1 MSKDT
6 EEKNIRDNL
15 KYIGLDLDNIP
26 QILKQEYNIKTFKF
40 YENKTCKIYKYV
52 PISKIKILL
61 TSANRL
67 ESINKRYSKASSIY
81 SYLEPQREDDI
92 VKHAIFLKMLKDMNI
107 TEIKKIDEEQRKL
120 KRNIPFKVTYS
131 DNYMWQVFYS
141 EEDDQYIALF
151 SIEDTNTSAFFY
163 LLRQQVKYFENGKEN
178 NIFVPILNLEYSR
191 NFLKKTEIL
200 DIEKY
205 LWLFTK
211 EWPFTYEVYNIN
223 GENSIQIVG
232 SANVYEKI
240 KSYYKVILNSKEEAS
255 KFYKLIK
262 ALFILQTELPYYY
275 NFETKISSDGGLEF
289 FCNSKLI
296 TYDNL
301 SKMITS
307 EYKKALDDIKIRK
320 IEKDNA
326 EKKLKELN
334 VLFVKNNQEY
344 RILEKRVTTYLECRK
359 TFLGKVKYF
368 FRSRKKEKIKFL
380 NNNTENE
387 KINTLENEDTN
398 IIKDKEFYTIED
410 LLIVV
415 KKLNSLN
422 NELKNIKL
430 DTEALQYRND
440 NINLKIENA
449 NKYMNE
455 IENHKKSIFEFWK
468 FANRD
473 QNLALN
479 PGGEAEQ
486 NIKNRNIKK
495 TFDYKDDIEEIGIQF
510 DKYQRKTLTKEDCNS
525 IYIAT
530 TNILTELNRI
540 KQGDTKEIE
549 KSLELLKAEAN
560 KENLLFNSEE
570 FDIFGSITED
580 RTKIKTL
587 GNVKHRENKKDKIQI
602 LDITKNITVEEYYDV
617 LKKIVNQINECFSK
631 LESVMDINLYMASDN
646 ILNTDE
652 WGVFTIDPE
661 DSISKVKD
669 FNKFNLYRIHIK
681 EKMPIIAFSNII
693 YYDNLNGTLPIGM
706 NTTNEMMIDMS
717 MYNFELKRQK
727 LFRINQEIDDII
739 SHIKIICV
747 YEYDLELKRREI

>member
-1 MSKDT
+1 M
-6 EEKNIRDNL
+6 
-15 KYIGLDLDNIP
+15 
-26 QILKQEYNIKTFKF
+26 
-40 YENKTCKIYKYV
+40 
-52 PISKIKILL
+52 
-61 TSANRL
+61 
-67 ESINKRYSKASSIY
+67 
-81 SYLEPQREDDI
+81 
-92 VKHAIFLKMLKDMNI
+92 
-107 TEIKKIDEEQRKL
+107 
-120 KRNIPFKVTYS
+120 
-131 DNYMWQVFYS
+131 
-141 EEDDQYIALF
+141 
-151 SIEDTNTSAFFY
+151 
-163 LLRQQVKYFENGKEN
+163 
-178 NIFVPILNLEYSR
+178 
-191 NFLKKTEIL
+191 
-200 DIEKY
+200 
-205 LWLFTK
+205 
-211 EWPFTYEVYNIN
+211 
-223 GENSIQIVG
+223 
-232 SANVYEKI
+232 
-240 KSYYKVILNSKEEAS
+240 
-255 KFYKLIK
+255 
-262 ALFILQTELPYYY
+262 
-275 NFETKISSDGGLEF
+275 
-289 FCNSKLI
+289 I